1 MATVTQRI
9 KQVKQ
14 PRGGYLNRKSFEVE
28 QLEPDELIDTKNE
41 SVAPQTIGLV
51 VDYLTRMIL
60 NKDAR
65 KAFSISLTGAEIAE
79 ELKEAESLLSN
90 IKDNDDQSIINA
102 CELVKYDTVYRA
114 GLMPPETKIPDHK
127 TINNIKSLVDRSL
140 SFFEKIGEFKED
152 GFTFEGG
159 YTETIHA
166 GDGDF
171 LTEDTLWDFKV
182 SKQVPQKDTTLQ
194 LVIYYLMGK
203 ASKNSIFDNIRYIGI
218 FNPRLNRIYKYDMKK
233 ADPDMINTIKREV
246 IGYEV

>member
-140 SFFEKIGEFKED
+140 
-152 GFTFEGG
+152 
-159 YTETIHA
+159 
-166 GDGDF
+166 
-171 LTEDTLWDFKV
+171 
-182 SKQVPQKDTTLQ
+182 
-194 LVIYYLMGK
+194 
-203 ASKNSIFDNIRYIGI
+203 
-218 FNPRLNRIYKYDMKK
+218 
-233 ADPDMINTIKREV
+233 
-246 IGYEV
+246 